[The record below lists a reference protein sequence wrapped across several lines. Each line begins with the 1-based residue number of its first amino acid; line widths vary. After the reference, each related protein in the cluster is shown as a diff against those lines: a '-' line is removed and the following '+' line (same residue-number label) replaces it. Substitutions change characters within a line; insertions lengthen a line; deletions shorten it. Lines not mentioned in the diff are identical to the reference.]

1 MVFGTSSRYNGWRLI
16 LQMCVV
22 IFLVDEV
29 SRVESLTETNP
40 FPAPAAAPAAATQD
54 KEESLFDKVTQEMLD
69 SEQPAIFTDE
79 DQSRFTSKLHNDRV
93 VSLKFGCGRGKN
105 RLGMLS
111 DGTKFCCRYRQLQW
125 REIRGDFYAYHL
137 NNLLGMY
144 NAPPATL
151 VKLNYSTPQWS
162 GVADQAREAGWQ
174 DHMTVLVTMYVEEEL
189 VGEALPSVLAES
201 SAIVTREYVRSVSAD
216 ERSRVL
222 QWSNLIVFDFLTGHC
237 DRIFNTLCNLQWNSR
252 MLQKPVHNLLKTK
265 SGKKLL
271 LFDNESGF
279 WMGYKVGRQDSSKY
293 EMQERF
299 LKRMC
304 VFTGRT
310 LEQLEYLTHG
320 NRERGTDESESPVQ
334 RLEQYI
340 KQKDSKSFQMIETLG
355 QEQKQ
360 DFESRLRLVMEQV
373 EKCTRL

>member
-1 MVFGTSSRYNGWRLI
+1 
-16 LQMCVV
+16 MCCATV
-22 IFLVDEV
+22 FLVEAV
-29 SRVESLTETNP
+29 S
-40 FPAPAAAPAAATQD
+40 PATVTAAAGAAATAQGEA
-54 KEESLFDKVTQEMLD
+54 EETPKNYDRVTQRMLHD
-69 SEQPAIFTDE
+69 LEEQPGRETAIFTDE
-79 DQSRFTSKLHNDRV
+79 DRSHFAAKLHSDRV

-105 RLGMLS
+105 RMGALS

-137 NNLLGMY
+137 NNLLGMH

-151 VKLNYSTPQWS
+151 VKLNYSSPQWR

-189 VGEALPSVLAES
+189 VGESLPDILADQS
-201 SAIVTREYVRSVSAD
+201 SGAVVTREYMRTVSV
-216 ERSRVL
+216 EKRSRIL
-222 QWSNLIVFDFLTGHC
+222 QWSDLIVFDFLIGHC
-237 DRIFNTLCNLQWNSR
+237 DRTFNTLFNLQWNSR
-252 MLQKPVHNLLKTK
+252 MMQKPVHNLLKTRA
-265 SGKKLL
+265 GEKLL

-279 WMGYKVGRQDSSKY
+279 WMGYKVGRRDSSKY

-310 LEQLEYLTHG
+310 LEQLEYLASG
-320 NRERGTDESESPVQ
+320 RGRSREEAGSDDDESESPAQ
-334 RLEQYI
+334 RLERYI
-340 KQKDSKSFQMIETLG
+340 KQEDRTSFQMIEALG
-355 QEQKQ
+355 LEQKQ
-360 DFESRLRLVMEQV
+360 EFESRLRLVLEQV